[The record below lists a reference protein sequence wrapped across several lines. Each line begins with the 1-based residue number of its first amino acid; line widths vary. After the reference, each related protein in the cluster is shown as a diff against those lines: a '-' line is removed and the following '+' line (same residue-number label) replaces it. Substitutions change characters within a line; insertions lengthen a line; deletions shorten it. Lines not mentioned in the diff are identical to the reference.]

1 MNKLTKR
8 QNEVLELIQDFIHT
22 TGFPP
27 TRADIAQHFG
37 FHSLNA
43 AEEHLRTLERKE
55 YIKILPGTSRGIR
68 IIRGNRIPIIGK
80 VAAGSP
86 VLSENHIQGK
96 ANIDPK
102 LFKPSADYLLKV
114 DGNSMRN
121 IGIIDGDLLA
131 VHRTKIARSGQII
144 VARVNNEVTVKRFR
158 RHGNRVQLIPENS
171 EFNLIEID
179 PQREQFDVEGLA
191 VGLIRND
198 KIS

>member
-96 ANIDPK
+96 ANIYPRIGTTMEWDIAAGDAILRNAGGTIK
-102 LFKPSADYLLKV
+102 TL
-114 DGNSMRN
+114 DGKIMKYGKRN
-121 IGIIDGDLLA
+121 Y
-131 VHRTKIARSGQII
+131 KNKSFIARS
-144 VARVNNEVTVKRFR
+144 
-158 RHGNRVQLIPENS
+158 
-171 EFNLIEID
+171 
-179 PQREQFDVEGLA
+179 
-191 VGLIRND
+191 
-198 KIS
+198 